1 MQHIL
6 SCVFYIPLVHFYIHI
21 ISQQLIH
28 QIYRCTKQAQT
39 NSYGC
44 CYKHGNL
51 LAKAGKKKKGGKKKA
66 AQSKSPQKSSPVKKV
81 TAAKKK
87 SPQKQSPKK
96 TVQSTQFDHATTTD
110 RDKTFPAEPAEGF
123 PKNWTIRRISR
134 LSKLSKKRDLIWFSP
149 KLGLRFKS
157 RRDAL
162 AYVDV
167 LKRCRGDEAK
177 AIEKFKSK

>member
-1 MQHIL
+1 MSSHNLFITKY
-6 SCVFYIPLVHFYIHI
+6 S
-21 ISQQLIH
+21 
-28 QIYRCTKQAQT
+28 CTKQAQT

-51 LAKAGKKKKGGKKKA
+51 LSKAGKKKKGGKKA
-66 AQSKSPQKSSPVKKV
+66 AQSIKKKSPQKSSPVKKV

-87 SPQKQSPKK
+87 SPQKSSPKK

-134 LSKLSKKRDLIWFSP
+134 LSHDKKRDLAWFTP

>member
-51 LAKAGKKKKGGKKKA
+51 LSKAGKKKKGGKKA
-66 AQSKSPQKSSPVKKV
+66 AQSKSPKKPSPVKKV

-96 TVQSTQFDHATTTD
+96 TAVQSTLDHATTTD

-134 LSKLSKKRDLIWFSP
+134 QSNDKKRDLIWFTP

-177 AIEKFKSK
+177 AIVQFKSI

>member
-1 MQHIL
+1 
-6 SCVFYIPLVHFYIHI
+6 
-21 ISQQLIH
+21 
-28 QIYRCTKQAQT
+28 
-39 NSYGC
+39 
-44 CYKHGNL
+44 
-51 LAKAGKKKKGGKKKA
+51 
-66 AQSKSPQKSSPVKKV
+66 V

-87 SPQKQSPKK
+87 SPQKESPKK
-96 TVQSTQFDHATTTD
+96 TVQSTLDHATTTD

-134 LSKLSKKRDLIWFSP
+134 PSNDKKRDLAWFTP

-177 AIEKFKSK
+177 AIVQFKSK